1 MYQLAVVGN
10 PIAHSLSPNI
20 FSEFSRQ
27 TGIELNYTRICAP
40 IDDFERVVNEFFNN
54 GGYALNITAP
64 FKARAFAMASKHLPH
79 TLLPATANVLIRKDE
94 LLIADNTDGLGLV
107 ADFARNGIE
116 LANKKILII
125 GSGSVIFSVLPSLE
139 ECKPERIDLLMRDSS
154 KLDEFMQK
162 SRLIGEF
169 AAETEYDIV
178 INTTPN
184 VPDNSLFSQ
193 IKQLNSNACA
203 YDMGYTAAK
212 TLFMQQ
218 MLAID
223 PTLIALNGLG
233 MLIQQ
238 AKYGFHRMFGL
249 YPEID
254 NLYPILSEKLHG

>member
-20 FSEFSRQ
+20 FAEFSNQ
-27 TGIELNYTRICAP
+27 TGIKLNYTRICAP
-40 IDDFERVVNEFFNN
+40 IDDFERVVTDFFNN

-64 FKARAFAMASKHLPH
+64 FKARAFATAAIHMPH
-79 TLLPATANVLIRKDE
+79 TLLPRTANVLIKKDNQ
-94 LLIADNTDGLGLV
+94 LIADNTDGLGLV
-107 ADFARNGIE
+107 ADLSRNGIE
-116 LANKKILII
+116 LSQKKILII
-125 GSGSVIFSVLPSLE
+125 GSGSVIFSVIPSLE
-139 ECKPERIDLLMRDSS
+139 ECKPECIDLLMRDTS
-154 KLDEFMQK
+154 KLGEFMQK

-169 AAETEYDIV
+169 SAETEYDIV

-184 VPDNSLFSQ
+184 VPENCLFSQ
-193 IKQLNSNACA
+193 IKRLNMNACA
-203 YDMGYTAAK
+203 YDMGYTAPK

-223 PTLIALNGLG
+223 PTIMALNGLG

-238 AKYGFHRMFGL
+238 AKYGFYRMFGL
-249 YPEID
+249 YPEVD